1 MSAPDPRPGGGSE
14 FDLIRDYFSGLGA
27 RADVALGVGDDCA
40 LLRPP
45 PGLQLA
51 LTTDTLVSGVHFF
64 PDCDPESLGH
74 KALAVNLSDL
84 AAMGAEPAW
93 VSLGLTLPD
102 REPAWLQGFSRGL
115 GGLLRR
121 YDLQLV
127 GGDTT
132 RGPLAICI
140 QAIGFCPP
148 GQALTRAGARPGD
161 RVLVSGTLGDAGL
174 ALQAAAG
181 APLARA
187 ERAWVQARLERPSPR
202 IELGLALRGLATA
215 AVDVSDGLAADLGHV
230 LDASG
235 VGARLE
241 LQRLPLSAP
250 VRRRV
255 LEAGDWRLPLAAGDD
270 YELCV
275 CVPPEREPTAL
286 KLGLEL
292 GCGLTPVGVIEALP
306 GLRCILPD
314 GGELAAP
321 LGYDHFFAHGED

>member
-40 LLRPP
+40 LLQPP
-45 PGLQLA
+45 PGQQLA

-64 PDCDPESLGH
+64 SDCDPETLGH

-93 VSLGLTLPD
+93 ISLGLTLPTPD
-102 REPAWLQGFSRGL
+102 RSWLQGFSSGL
-115 GGLLRR
+115 GRLLHRHG
-121 YDLQLV
+121 LQLV

-132 RGPLAICI
+132 RGPLAVCI

-174 ALQAAAG
+174 ALQAAG
-181 APLARA
+181 LPLAPS
-187 ERAWVQARLERPSPR
+187 ERALLQARLERPNPR
-202 IELGLALRGLATA
+202 VELGLALRGLATA

-230 LDASG
+230 LAASG
-235 VGARLE
+235 VGANLE

-255 LEAGDWRLPLAAGDD
+255 LEAGDWGLPLAAGDD

-275 CVPPEREPTAL
+275 CVPPEQEAAAL
-286 KLGLEL
+286 RLGREL
-292 GCGLTPVGVIEALP
+292 GCGLTLVGIIEAEP
-306 GLRCILPD
+306 GLRCRLPS
-314 GGELAAP
+314 GGVLAAP
-321 LGYDHFFAHGED
+321 LGYDHFSPHGEA

>member
-27 RADVALGVGDDCA
+27 RADVPLGVGDDCA
-40 LLRPP
+40 LLQPP
-45 PGLQLA
+45 VGFQLA
-51 LTTDTLVSGVHFF
+51 LTTDTLVSGVHFL

-93 VSLGLTLPD
+93 ISLGLTLPEPD
-102 REPAWLQGFSRGL
+102 PAWLQGFSCGL

-121 YDLQLV
+121 FGLQLV

-174 ALQAAAG
+174 ALRAAAG
-181 APLARA
+181 APLGPA
-187 ERAWVQARLERPSPR
+187 ERALIQTRLERPSPR
-202 IELGLALRGLATA
+202 VELGLGLRGLATA

-230 LDASG
+230 LAASG

-275 CVPPEREPTAL
+275 CVPEAGEQAAL
-286 KLGLEL
+286 NLGAEL
-292 GCGLTPVGVIEALP
+292 GCGLTQVGVIEAAP
-306 GLRCILPD
+306 GLRCMLPD
-314 GGELAAP
+314 GGELTAP
-321 LGYDHFFAHGED
+321 LGYDHFSPHG

>member
-14 FDLIRDYFSGLGA
+14 FDLIREYFSGLGV

-40 LLRPP
+40 LLQPP

-51 LTTDTLVSGVHFF
+51 LTTDTLVSGVHFL

-93 VSLGLTLPD
+93 IGLGLTLPTPD
-102 REPAWLQGFSRGL
+102 RCWLQGFSRGL
-115 GGLLRR
+115 GRLVRCH
-121 YDLQLV
+121 DLQLV

-174 ALQAAAG
+174 ALQAADV
-181 APLARA
+181 PLAPS
-187 ERAWVQARLERPSPR
+187 ERALVQARLDRPSPR
-202 IELGLALRGLATA
+202 VQLGLALRGLATA
-215 AVDVSDGLAADLGHV
+215 AVDISDGLAADLGHI
-230 LDASG
+230 LAASG
-235 VGARLE
+235 VGAHVE

-255 LEAGDWRLPLAAGDD
+255 LEAGDWGLPLAAGDD

-275 CVPPEREPTAL
+275 CVPA
-286 KLGLEL
+286 GLEAAALRLGRDL
-292 GCGLTPVGVIEALP
+292 GCGLTAVGVIETEP
-306 GLRCILPD
+306 GLRCFLPD
-314 GGELAAP
+314 GGALAAP
-321 LGYDHFFAHGED
+321 LGYDHFSPHGEA